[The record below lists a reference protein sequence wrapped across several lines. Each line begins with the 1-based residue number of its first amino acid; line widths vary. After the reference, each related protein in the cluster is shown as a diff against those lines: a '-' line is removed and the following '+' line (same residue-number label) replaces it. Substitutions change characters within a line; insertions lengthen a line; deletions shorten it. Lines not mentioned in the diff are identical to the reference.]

1 MKFLNQIICF
11 IVGALFIFSGAVK
24 AIDPIG
30 TAIKLGEYFEV
41 FAIDVPSL
49 QGFFH
54 FLNQNATILAVV
66 FVVSEI
72 VLGMALLIGF
82 KRKITIWL
90 LFLMISFFTFL
101 TFYSAYFNKVT
112 DCGCFGDFLPLK
124 PWESF
129 TKDVILIVLITILLV
144 QVAQV
149 KKLTNNSNFFTFT
162 VMLSTTL
169 ISGFLTFYAIRYE
182 APIDFR
188 AYAVGDNIS
197 EQMKSPEP
205 ARYLYIMEKDGKKH
219 EMTEYP
225 TDPAYKYIDNKL
237 LNEAESK
244 PKITDYSLWND
255 EGDFTQESLTEKR
268 IFILIQNVEKAD
280 FTKFEDIKKL
290 ISEVTA
296 KNATIKVTILTS
308 DTKETIDAFKTSQNI
323 NFPFYYIDATV
334 IKTIARSNP
343 ALWMLDEGTVVGKYS
358 PHEVPDSEE
367 VLGLFK

>member
-11 IVGALFIFSGAVK
+11 IVGALFIFSGLVK

-41 FAIDVPSL
+41 FATDVPSL
-49 QGFFH
+49 HDFFH
-54 FLNQNATILAVV
+54 FLNQNSIVLAVI
-66 FVVSEI
+66 FVVSEV
-72 VLGMALLIGF
+72 VLGTALLIGF
-82 KRKITIWL
+82 KRKVTVWL
-90 LFLMISFFTFL
+90 LFLMITFFTFL

-129 TKDVILIVLITILLV
+129 TKDVILFVLITILLV
-144 QVAQV
+144 QV
-149 KKLTNNSNFFTFT
+149 KRLTNRTNFFTFV
-162 VMLSTTL
+162 VMLTTTL
-169 ISGFLTFYAIRYE
+169 LTGFLAFYGIYYE
-182 APIDFR
+182 PLKDFR
-188 AYAVGDNIS
+188 AYAVEKNIS
-197 EQMKSPEP
+197 EQMQSQEP
-205 ARYLYIMEKDGKKH
+205 PQYIYIMEKDGQEYRMK
-219 EMTEYP
+219 EYP
-225 TDPAYKYIDNKL
+225 TDPAYKYVSNEL

-268 IFILIQNVEKAD
+268 IFILVHNVEKGNFATFD
-280 FTKFEDIKKL
+280 KIKKM

-296 KNATIKVTILTS
+296 KNANIQVAILTS
-308 DTKETIDAFKTSQNI
+308 DTQQAIDAFKNGQNI

-343 ALWMLDEGTVVGKYS
+343 ALWMLNEGTVVGKYS
-358 PHEVPDSEE
+358 PNDVPSSEE

>member
-1 MKFLNQIICF
+1 MKFLNQIICYL
-11 IVGALFIFSGAVK
+11 VGALFIFSGAVK

-41 FAIDVPSL
+41 FATDVPSL
-49 QGFFH
+49 HGFFH
-54 FLNQNATILAVV
+54 FLNQNATILAVI

-82 KRKITIWL
+82 KRKVTVWL
-90 LFLMISFFTFL
+90 LFLMITFFTFL

-129 TKDVILIVLITILLV
+129 TKDVVLFVLITILLV
-144 QVAQV
+144 QV
-149 KKLTNNSNFFTFT
+149 KKLTNKSNFFTFV
-162 VMLSTTL
+162 VMISTTL
-169 ISGFLTFYAIRYE
+169 LSGFLTYYAIE
-182 APIDFR
+182 FEPPKDFR
-188 AYAVGDNIS
+188 AYAIGKNIS
-197 EQMKSPEP
+197 EQMKSQEP
-205 ARYLYIMEKDGKKH
+205 PIYEYIMEKNGQEFRMK
-219 EMTEYP
+219 EYP
-225 TDPAYKYIDNKL
+225 TDPAYKYVSNEL
-237 LNEAESK
+237 LNEDESK

-255 EGDFTQESLTEKR
+255 SGDFTQESLTEKR
-268 IFILIQNVEKAD
+268 IFILVQNVSKGN
-280 FTKFEDIKKL
+280 FEDFEKIKKM

-296 KNATIKVTILTS
+296 KNANIKVALLTS
-308 DTKETIDAFKTSQNI
+308 DTQQAIDAFKANQDI

-358 PHEVPDSEE
+358 PNEVPSSEE
-367 VLGLFK
+367 VLELY

>member
-41 FAIDVPSL
+41 FATDVPSL
-49 QGFFH
+49 HGFFH
-54 FLNQNATILAVV
+54 FLNQNATILAVI

-72 VLGMALLIGF
+72 VLGTALLIGF
-82 KRKITIWL
+82 KRKITVWL
-90 LFLMISFFTFL
+90 LFLMITFFTFL

-112 DCGCFGDFLPLK
+112 DCGCFGDFLPLT

-129 TKDVILIVLITILLV
+129 TKDVVLFVLITILLV
-144 QVAQV
+144 QV
-149 KKLTNNSNFFTFT
+149 KKLTNKSNFLTF
-162 VMLSTTL
+162 VVLSSITL
-169 ISGFLTFYAIRYE
+169 LSGFLTYYAIEYE

-188 AYAVGDNIS
+188 AYAVGKNIS
-197 EQMKSPEP
+197 EQMKSKEP
-205 ARYLYIMEKDGKKH
+205 ARYIYVMEKDGQ
-219 EMTEYP
+219 EFRMEEYP
-225 TDPAYKYIDNKL
+225 TDPAYKYVSNEL

-268 IFILIQNVEKAD
+268 IFILVQNVAKGNFD
-280 FTKFEDIKKL
+280 KFEEIKKL
-290 ISEVTA
+290 INETTA
-296 KNATIKVTILTS
+296 KNANIKVAILTS
-308 DTKETIDAFKTSQNI
+308 DTQEAISSFKTSQNI

-343 ALWMLDEGTVVGKYS
+343 ALWMLNEGTVIGKYS
-358 PHEVPDSEE
+358 PNETPESQE
-367 VLGLFK
+367 VLRLFE

>member
-1 MKFLNQIICF
+1 MKFLNQVICF
-11 IVGALFIFSGAVK
+11 LVGALFIFSGLVK

-41 FAIDVPSL
+41 FATDLPSL
-49 QGFFH
+49 NGLFH
-54 FLNQNATILAVV
+54 FLNQNAEILAVI
-66 FVVSEI
+66 FVVSEV

-82 KRKITIWL
+82 KRKITVWF
-90 LFLMISFFTFL
+90 LFLMITFFTFL

-129 TKDVILIVLITILLV
+129 TKDIILLVLITILLV
-144 QVAQV
+144 QVR
-149 KKLTNNSNFFTFT
+149 KLTDKSNFFSFI
-162 VMLSTTL
+162 VMLTTTL
-169 ISGFLTFYAIRYE
+169 CTGFLTFYAIYYE
-182 APIDFR
+182 PPVDFR
-188 AYAVGDNIS
+188 AYAVGENIS
-197 EQMKSPEP
+197 EQMKSAEP
-205 ARYLYIMEKDGKKH
+205 PRYIYVMEKDGQ
-219 EMTEYP
+219 EFRMEEYP
-225 TDPAYKYIDNKL
+225 TDPAYKYVSNEL

-268 IFILIQNVEKAD
+268 IFIVVHNVEKGNFA
-280 FTKFEDIKKL
+280 TFEKIKKL

-296 KNATIKVTILTS
+296 KNATIKVAILTS
-308 DTKETIDAFKTSQNI
+308 DTQQTINAFKASQNI
-323 NFPFYYIDATV
+323 DFPFYYIDATV

-343 ALWMLDEGTVVGKYS
+343 ALWVLNEGTVIGKYS
-358 PHEVPDSEE
+358 PNEVPNSEE

>member
-11 IVGALFIFSGAVK
+11 IVGALFIFSGLVK

-41 FAIDVPSL
+41 FATDVPSL
-49 QGFFH
+49 HGFFH
-54 FLNQNATILAVV
+54 FLNQNAPILAVI
-66 FVVSEI
+66 FVVSEV
-72 VLGMALLIGF
+72 VLGTALFIGF
-82 KRKITIWL
+82 KRKVTVWL
-90 LFLMISFFTFL
+90 LFLMVVFFTFL

-129 TKDVILIVLITILLV
+129 TKDVVLFVLISILLV
-144 QVAQV
+144 QV
-149 KKLTNNSNFFTFT
+149 KKLTNTSNFFTFI
-162 VMLSTTL
+162 VMFTTTL
-169 ISGFLTFYAIRYE
+169 LSGFLTFYAIRYE

-188 AYAVGDNIS
+188 AYAVGNNIS
-197 EQMKSPEP
+197 EQMKSQEP
-205 ARYLYIMEKDGKKH
+205 PRYIYIMEKDGQ
-219 EMTEYP
+219 EFRMEEYP
-225 TDPAYKYIDNKL
+225 TDPAYKYVSNEL

-255 EGDFTQESLTEKR
+255 KGDFTAESLTGKR
-268 IFILIQNVEKAD
+268 IFILVQNVEKANFD
-280 FTKFEDIKKL
+280 KFEDIKKMV
-290 ISEVTA
+290 SEVTA
-296 KNATIKVTILTS
+296 KNANIKIAILTS
-308 DTKETIDAFKTSQNI
+308 DTKEAIDAFKASQNI

-358 PHEVPDSEE
+358 PNEVPSSEE
-367 VLGLFK
+367 VLKLF

>member
-11 IVGALFIFSGAVK
+11 LVGALFIFSGAVK

-41 FAIDVPSL
+41 FATDVPSMHD
-49 QGFFH
+49 FFH
-54 FLNQNATILAVV
+54 FLNQQAEILAVV

-72 VLGMALLIGF
+72 VLGTALLIGF
-82 KRKITIWL
+82 KRKITVWL
-90 LFLMISFFTFL
+90 LFLMITFFTFL

-129 TKDVILIVLITILLV
+129 TKDIILFILISILLV
-144 QVAQV
+144 QI
-149 KKLTNNSNFFTFT
+149 KKLTNKSNFLTFT
-162 VMLSTTL
+162 LMLSTTL
-169 ISGFLTFYAIRYE
+169 LSGFLAYYAIRYE

-188 AYAVGDNIS
+188 AYAVGKNIS
-197 EQMKSPEP
+197 EQMKSQEP
-205 ARYLYIMEKDGKKH
+205 PRYIYIMEKDGQ
-219 EMTEYP
+219 EFRMEDYP
-225 TDPAYKYIDNKL
+225 TDPAYKYVSNEL
-237 LNEAESK
+237 LNEAASK

-268 IFILIQNVEKAD
+268 IFILVQNVDKAN
-280 FTKFEDIKKL
+280 FSTFEDIKKL

-296 KNATIKVTILTS
+296 KNANIKVTILTS
-308 DTKETIDAFKTSQNI
+308 DTKETIDAFKAGQNF

-343 ALWMLDEGTVVGKYS
+343 ALWMLNEGTVVGKYS
-358 PHEVPDSEE
+358 PHDIPSSEE

>member
-41 FAIDVPSL
+41 FATDVPAL
-49 QGFFH
+49 HDFFH
-54 FLNQNATILAVV
+54 LLNQNATVLAVI
-66 FVVSEI
+66 FVVSEV
-72 VLGMALLIGF
+72 VLGAALLIGF
-82 KRKITIWL
+82 RRKITVWL
-90 LFLMISFFTFL
+90 LFLMITFFTFL

-129 TKDVILIVLITILLV
+129 TKDVVLFVLITILLV
-144 QVAQV
+144 QV
-149 KKLTNNSNFFTFT
+149 KKLTNKSNFFTFIL
-162 VMLSTTL
+162 MFSTTL
-169 ISGFLTFYAIRYE
+169 LTGFLTFYAIYFE
-182 APIDFR
+182 PPIDFR
-188 AYAVGDNIS
+188 AYAIGKNIS
-197 EQMKSPEP
+197 EQMKSQEP
-205 ARYLYIMEKDGKKH
+205 PRYIYIMEKDGQ
-219 EMTEYP
+219 EFRMEEYP
-225 TDPAYKYIDNKL
+225 TDPAYKYINNEL
-237 LNEAESK
+237 LNEDESK

-255 EGDFTQESLTEKR
+255 DGDFTQESLTEKR
-268 IFILIQNVEKAD
+268 IFILVSNVEKGNFD
-280 FTKFEDIKKL
+280 TFENIKKI

-296 KNATIKVTILTS
+296 KNANIKVAILTS
-308 DTKETIDAFKTSQNI
+308 DTKEVIEAFKASQNI

-343 ALWMLDEGTVVGKYS
+343 ALWMLNEGTVVGKYS
-358 PHEVPDSEE
+358 PNDIPSSEE

>member
-41 FAIDVPSL
+41 FATDVPSL
-49 QGFFH
+49 HGFFH
-54 FLNQNATILAVV
+54 FLNQNATILAVI

-72 VLGMALLIGF
+72 VLGTALLIGF
-82 KRKITIWL
+82 KRKITVWL

-129 TKDVILIVLITILLV
+129 TKDVVLFVLITILLV
-144 QVAQV
+144 QI
-149 KKLTNNSNFFTFT
+149 KKLTNKSNFLTF
-162 VMLSTTL
+162 VVLSSITL
-169 ISGFLTFYAIRYE
+169 LSGFLTYYAIEFE

-188 AYAVGDNIS
+188 AYAVGKNIS
-197 EQMKSPEP
+197 EQMKSKEP
-205 ARYLYIMEKDGKKH
+205 ARYIYVMEKDGQ
-219 EMTEYP
+219 EFRMEEYP
-225 TDPAYKYIDNKL
+225 TDPAYKYVSNEL

-268 IFILIQNVEKAD
+268 IFILVQNVAKGNFD
-280 FTKFEDIKKL
+280 KFEEIKQL
-290 ISEVTA
+290 ISETTA
-296 KNATIKVTILTS
+296 KNANIKVAILTS
-308 DTKETIDAFKTSQNI
+308 DTQEAISSFKTSQNI

-343 ALWMLDEGTVVGKYS
+343 ALWMLNEGTVVGKYS
-358 PHEVPDSEE
+358 PNEVPSSEE
-367 VLGLFK
+367 VLSLFN

>member
-11 IVGALFIFSGAVK
+11 LVGALFIFSGAVK

-41 FAIDVPSL
+41 FATDVPSFH
-49 QGFFH
+49 GFFH
-54 FLNQNATILAVV
+54 FLNQNATVLAVV

-72 VLGMALLIGF
+72 VLGTALLIGF
-82 KRKITIWL
+82 KRKITVWL
-90 LFLMISFFTFL
+90 LFLMITFFTFL

-112 DCGCFGDFLPLK
+112 DCGCFGDFIPLK

-129 TKDVILIVLITILLV
+129 TKDVVLFILITILLV
-144 QVAQV
+144 QV
-149 KKLTNNSNFFTFT
+149 KKLTNKSNFFTFV

-169 ISGFLTFYAIRYE
+169 LSGFLTYYAIQYE

-188 AYAVGDNIS
+188 AYAVGKNIS
-197 EQMKSPEP
+197 EQMKSQEP
-205 ARYLYIMEKDGKKH
+205 PRYIYIMEKDGQ
-219 EMTEYP
+219 EFRMEEYP
-225 TDPAYKYIDNKL
+225 TDPAYKYISNEL

-268 IFILIQNVEKAD
+268 IFILVQNVEKGD
-280 FTKFEDIKKL
+280 FSNFEKIKKV

-296 KNATIKVTILTS
+296 KNANIKVAILTS
-308 DTKETIDAFKTSQNI
+308 DTKTAIDAFKASQNF
-323 NFPFYYIDATV
+323 NYPFYYIDATV

-343 ALWMLDEGTVVGKYS
+343 ALWMLDEGTVVGKFS
-358 PHEVPDSEE
+358 PNEVPSSEE
-367 VLGLFK
+367 VLELY

>member
-30 TAIKLGEYFEV
+30 ISIKLGEYFEV
-41 FAIDVPSL
+41 FATDVPSL
-49 QGFFH
+49 NGLFH
-54 FLNQNATILAVV
+54 FLNQNTTILAVI
-66 FVVSEI
+66 FVVSEV
-72 VLGMALLIGF
+72 VLGTALLIGF
-82 KRKITIWL
+82 KRKITVWL
-90 LFLMISFFTFL
+90 LFLMITFFTFL

-129 TKDVILIVLITILLV
+129 TKDVVLLVLISILLV
-144 QVAQV
+144 QV
-149 KKLTNNSNFFTFT
+149 KKLTNKSNFFTFV

-169 ISGFLTFYAIRYE
+169 LTGFLTFYAIYFE
-182 APIDFR
+182 PPIDFR
-188 AYAVGDNIS
+188 AYAIDKNIS
-197 EQMKSPEP
+197 EQMKSEEP
-205 ARYLYIMEKDGKKH
+205 PRYLYIMEKDGQEF

-225 TDPAYKYIDNKL
+225 TDPAYKYVSNKL

-255 EGDFTQESLTEKR
+255 DGDFTQESLTEKR
-268 IFILIQNVEKAD
+268 IFILVHNVKKGNFDTFEK
-280 FTKFEDIKKL
+280 IKKM

-296 KNATIKVTILTS
+296 KNANIKVAILTS
-308 DTKETIDAFKTSQNI
+308 DTQQAIDAFKASQNI

-358 PHEVPDSEE
+358 PNDIPNSET
-367 VLGLFK
+367 VLSLFK